1 MLISTLTSSTLLH
14 RCPGISNSCQ
24 DQFKLQFII
33 PEEKPSS
40 QLKNAKVKQSFLA
53 EDKLQQQKWVETRR
67 LNIMLVAGNK
77 AVLLSNSLPHG
88 WTQKWTKSPCPL
100 TWWCL
105 VLGAPDTYRIESGPL
120 EWSLT
125 KSSCLRM
132 NGWGRKM
139 KNIMANC
146 LGMKT
151 QTCWPSICKLI
162 KNKNL
167 TQLSHQ
173 ELIVETLHG
182 YQA

>member
-1 MLISTLTSSTLLH
+1 
-14 RCPGISNSCQ
+14 
-24 DQFKLQFII
+24 
-33 PEEKPSS
+33 
-40 QLKNAKVKQSFLA
+40 
-53 EDKLQQQKWVETRR
+53 
-67 LNIMLVAGNK
+67 MLVAGLSLTNHFLNHIIPCAVQPWQYEPSHNLSSSVWRNK
-77 AVLLSNSLPHG
+77 AVYLSNSLPHG